1 MSEVFLTYN
10 VTISEE
16 EMDIITEMVKWYEE
30 NQTSGCMED
39 AIVNGI
45 LEQILKQDESEGQT
59 DYDLGGE
66 G

>member
-45 LEQILKQDESEGQT
+45 LEQILKQDESEGQK
-59 DYDLGGE
+59 
-66 G
+66 

>member
-1 MSEVFLTYN
+1 MSEIFLTYN

-16 EMDIITEMVKWYEE
+16 ELEIITEMAKWYKE

-45 LEQILKQDESEGQT
+45 LEQILSQKEIW
-59 DYDLGGE
+59 LLC
-66 G
+66 